1 MAGQTIIIG
10 NWNDTTPAAPAGN
23 DNVKFQK
30 DASSPPNISAYVPRA
45 TTSQYGTVLKAANA
59 ATFLIGIG
67 APMAAANNVAPP
79 YRVKQPGTIQ
89 EIRARAKA
97 ALDDDVELMLRRIR
111 QTSPPSDD
119 DILSA
124 NLTIGTGSTAWEIVT
139 AFAIDDLDVD
149 DELELDIVSG
159 DPENV
164 TIELIWN

>member
-10 NWNDTTPAAPAGN
+10 NWNDMTPSAPAGA

-30 DASSPPNISAYVPRA
+30 DASSPPNISAHVPRA
-45 TTSQYGTVLKAANA
+45 TTSQYGTVLKAANV

-79 YRVKQPGTIQ
+79 YRVKQAGTIQ
-89 EIRARAKA
+89 EVRARAKVG
-97 ALDDDVELMLRRIR
+97 LDDDVELMLRRIR
-111 QTSPPSDD
+111 QTSPPSDV

-124 NLTIGTGSTAWEIVT
+124 NLTIGADSTVWEIVT
-139 AFAIDDLDVD
+139 AFADDDLEVG
-149 DELELDIVSG
+149 DEIELDIILG

-164 TIELIWN
+164 TLELIWN